1 MEIPRPCVSIQSF
14 SERDRRMKHTVSL
27 KQNHEFR
34 RLYNKGKS
42 VAGPYLVLYCRKT
55 NRPVSR
61 LGLTTG
67 VKLGKAVQRNRV
79 RRRLREIY
87 RTHEAEFSCGWDIV
101 AVARVK
107 AVYARYSQ
115 METCFLELADRLGL
129 RTREGVTP

>member
-1 MEIPRPCVSIQSF
+1 
-14 SERDRRMKHTVSL
+14 MKHTVSL

-42 VAGPYLVLYCRKT
+42 AAGPYLVLYCRKT

-67 VKLGKAVQRNRV
+67 VKLGKAVRRNRV

-87 RTHEAEFSCGWDIV
+87 RTHETEFASGWDIV
-101 AVARVK
+101 VVARVK

-115 METCFLELADRLGL
+115 MEKSFLELADRLGL
-129 RTREGVTP
+129 RNGEGTAQ

>member
-1 MEIPRPCVSIQSF
+1 
-14 SERDRRMKHTVSL
+14 MKHTVSL

-42 VAGPYLVLYCRKT
+42 AASPYIALYCRKT

-87 RTHEAEFSCGWDIV
+87 RTHEGQFACGWDIV

-107 AVYARYSQ
+107 AVYSRYS
-115 METCFLELADRLGL
+115 ELEKSFMDLAAKLGL
-129 RTREGVTP
+129 LVREDGEG

>member
-1 MEIPRPCVSIQSF
+1 
-14 SERDRRMKHTVSL
+14 MKHTVSL

-42 VAGPYLVLYCRKT
+42 AAGPYLVLYCRRT

-87 RTHEAEFSCGWDIV
+87 RTHECEIACGWDIV

-115 METCFLELADRLGL
+115 LETCFLELAERLGL
-129 RTREGVTP
+129 RIREGADQ